1 MACVA
6 AVLSLPAASVATF
19 AATSTVTSPL
29 AAGVISAVYTLPA
42 VVSAN
47 AEAVPL
53 PTVMSP
59 STKPVT
65 SSEKV
70 NVAVNASVLVPGTP
84 VIATVGAVLS
94 TA

>member
-1 MACVA
+1 MAA
-6 AVLSLPAASVATF
+6 GLPLPAASVAAS

-29 AAGVISAVYTLPA
+29 AVGVIDAVYTLSA
-42 VVSAN
+42 VVAVN

-59 STKPVT
+59 ATKPVT

-70 NVAVNASVLVPGTP
+70 NVAVNAAVLVGGTP
-84 VIATVGAVLS
+84 VIVTVGAVLS
-94 TA
+94 TT